1 MKEISGVEKISN
13 AHSLDS
19 FDCGKPALD
28 EWLRRWARQAARDAS
43 AQTYAV
49 HRGGVVTGYY
59 AVCAG
64 SVRREEA
71 SVRVGKGQPSRPI
84 PVILLAR
91 LAVDRRERGTGLGK
105 ALLKDA
111 LLRIA
116 SAAEVVAA
124 RAVLVHAMDD
134 EARAFYE
141 HFGFEPSPV
150 DPLQLFLLM
159 KDLRRSL
166 HGNL

>member
-1 MKEISGVEKISN
+1 MKGLSRVEKISDT
-13 AHSLDS
+13 HSLDS

-28 EWLRRWARQAARDAS
+28 EWLRRWARQASRDAT
-43 AQTYAV
+43 AQTYVV
-49 HRGGVVTGYY
+49 HRGGVVAGYY
-59 AVCAG
+59 AICAG
-64 SVRREEA
+64 SVRREGA
-71 SVRVGKGQPSRPI
+71 SLRVGKGQPSRPI

-116 SAAEVVAA
+116 SAADVVAA

-134 EARAFYE
+134 EVRAFYE

-150 DPLQLFLLM
+150 DPLQLLLLM

-166 HGNL
+166 QGA

>member
-1 MKEISGVEKISN
+1 MTELSGVEKLSDSH
-13 AHSLDS
+13 ALDA

-28 EWLRRWARQAARDAS
+28 EWLRRCARQASREAS
-43 AQTYAV
+43 AQTYVV
-49 HRGGVVTGYY
+49 HRDGAVVGYY

-71 SVRVGKGQPSRPI
+71 SPRVGKGQANRPI
-84 PVILLAR
+84 PVIILAR

-111 LLRIA
+111 LVRIA
-116 SAAEVVAA
+116 SAADVVAA
-124 RAVLVHAMDD
+124 RAVLVHAIDA

-141 HFGFEPSPV
+141 HFGFEPTPV
-150 DPLQLFLLM
+150 DPLQLLLLM

-166 HGNL
+166 AAK